1 MSISLQRLPF
11 DLHVLCAPPAFIL
24 SQDQTLLFVV
34 FIFHSFECYKSKL
47 KCFFKLLN
55 FLLFIELKT
64 FKKFYFFGTDFLV
77 LKSYRFGLFSKGFT
91 VYFSMYFFVLLR
103 GERLVLYNKFLYF
116 VKAFLK
122 VFLFFVKIKIS
133 NYRLNIFCYFSY

>member
-47 KCFFKLLN
+47 KCFIKLLN

-64 FKKFYFFGTDFLV
+64 FKKFYFSV
-77 LKSYRFGLFSKGFT
+77 LIFRFKNHTASVYSLKDLLFTFQCTFCSP
-91 VYFSMYFFVLLR
+91 LR
-103 GERLVLYNKFLYF
+103 WTICIIQY
-116 VKAFLK
+116 
-122 VFLFFVKIKIS
+122 VFLFVNTFFKIFSKIFFINFS
-133 NYRLNIFCYFSY
+133 NKIGIKKLYCFYV

>member
-91 VYFSMYFFVLLR
+91 VYFSMYFFVLPR
-103 GERLVLYNKFLYF
+103 GERLVLYNMFFSLSTL
-116 VKAFLK
+116 FLK
-122 VFLFFVKIKIS
+122 KFKKFFYSVFCQKK
-133 NYRLNIFCYFSY
+133 

>member
-1 MSISLQRLPF
+1 M
-11 DLHVLCAPPAFIL
+11 HVLCAPPAFIL
-24 SQDQTLLFVV
+24 SQDQTLLFMV

-47 KCFFKLLN
+47 KCFIKLLN

-91 VYFSMYFFVLLR
+91 VYFSMYFLFSLAVND
-103 GERLVLYNKFLYF
+103 LYYTIC
-116 VKAFLK
+116 FLK
-122 VFLFFVKIKIS
+122 LQLFFNKLVGWTNSSTHTYMFFTWIFLIS
-133 NYRLNIFCYFSY
+133 ILDISSSGFL

>member
-47 KCFFKLLN
+47 KCFIKLLN

-91 VYFSMYFFVLLR
+91 VYFSMYFFVLPR
-103 GERLVLYNKFLYF
+103 GERLVLYNMFFSLST
-116 VKAFLK
+116 
-122 VFLFFVKIKIS
+122 LFSKKIKKFFYS
-133 NYRLNIFCYFSY
+133 VF

>member
-91 VYFSMYFFVLLR
+91 VYFSMYFLCSPFSS
-103 GERLVLYNKFLYF
+103 ERIRLYYKLFYF
-116 VKAFLK
+116 VKSFFESFFIFLSK
-122 VFLFFVKIKIS
+122 
-133 NYRLNIFCYFSY
+133 

>member
-91 VYFSMYFFVLLR
+91 VYFSMYFFVPLC
-103 GERLVLYNKFLYF
+103 GTIFIILYVFLI
-116 VKAFLK
+116 VNTFLK
-122 VFLFFVKIKIS
+122 FF
-133 NYRLNIFCYFSY
+133 

>member
-91 VYFSMYFFVLLR
+91 VYFSMYFLFSLVVNVFDYTINYFTLS
-103 GERLVLYNKFLYF
+103 RLF
-116 VKAFLK
+116 
-122 VFLFFVKIKIS
+122 
-133 NYRLNIFCYFSY
+133 

>member
-47 KCFFKLLN
+47 KCFIKLLN

-91 VYFSMYFFVLLR
+91 VYFSMYFLFSLAVND
-103 GERLVLYNKFLYF
+103 LYYTICFFLCQHF
-116 VKAFLK
+116 FKIFLK
-122 VFLFFVKIKIS
+122 NFFMFFYFQKI
-133 NYRLNIFCYFSY
+133 Y

>member
-91 VYFSMYFFVLLR
+91 VYFSMYFLFVR
-103 GERLVLYNKFLYF
+103 FCNER
-116 VKAFLK
+116 
-122 VFLFFVKIKIS
+122 I
-133 NYRLNIFCYFSY
+133 

>member
-24 SQDQTLLFVV
+24 SQDQTLLFMV

-47 KCFFKLLN
+47 KCFIKLLN

-64 FKKFYFFGTDFLV
+64 FKKFTCSV
-77 LKSYRFGLFSKGFT
+77 LILRLKNYTASVYSLKDLLFTFQCTFYLFVSVTNVFDYTINLFT
-91 VYFSMYFFVLLR
+91 LSR
-103 GERLVLYNKFLYF
+103 
-116 VKAFLK
+116 
-122 VFLFFVKIKIS
+122 VF
-133 NYRLNIFCYFSY
+133 

>member
-91 VYFSMYFFVLLR
+91 VYFSMYFFVHYLVMNVFDYTINCFTLS
-103 GERLVLYNKFLYF
+103 RLF
-116 VKAFLK
+116 
-122 VFLFFVKIKIS
+122 
-133 NYRLNIFCYFSY
+133 